1 MTTTKQRKEALDQV
15 KMYQS
20 NDWELKEETP
30 EYFLLKK
37 NTLSKS
43 TSMTRIVLIGAPGS
57 GKSTVG
63 MALAAHLQWPFV
75 DTDSLIELKE
85 SKKITD
91 LFVDNGEE
99 YFRKVEFET
108 LEEVLQEASAVI
120 SLGGGAPISQS
131 AQDALVSSKS
141 TIVFLDVALATAAP
155 RVGFNR
161 DRPLLLGNPRA
172 QWQALSDERR
182 PIYEKL
188 ATQSIKVDDMT
199 VDEIIAIIESNL

>member
-1 MTTTKQRKEALDQV
+1 
-15 KMYQS
+15 
-20 NDWELKEETP
+20 
-30 EYFLLKK
+30 
-37 NTLSKS
+37 
-43 TSMTRIVLIGAPGS
+43 MTRIVLIGAPGS

-63 MALAAHLQWPFV
+63 VALAAHLQWPFV
-75 DTDSLIELKE
+75 DTDALIEMKE

-99 YFRKVEFET
+99 YFRNVEFET
-108 LEEVLQEASAVI
+108 LKEVLQETSAVI
-120 SLGGGAPISQS
+120 SLGGGAPISQP
-131 AQDALVSSKS
+131 AQNALVASDS

-172 QWQALSDERR
+172 QWQALSDQRR

>member
-1 MTTTKQRKEALDQV
+1 
-15 KMYQS
+15 
-20 NDWELKEETP
+20 
-30 EYFLLKK
+30 
-37 NTLSKS
+37 
-43 TSMTRIVLIGAPGS
+43 MTRIVLIGAPGS

-75 DTDSLIELKE
+75 DTDALIELKE

-99 YFRKVEFET
+99 YFRAIEFET
-108 LEEVLQEASAVI
+108 LQEVLQEPSAVI
-120 SLGGGAPISQS
+120 SLGGGAPISQG
-131 AQDALVSSKS
+131 AQATLLSSDS
-141 TIVFLDVALATAAP
+141 TIVFLDVSLATAAP

-172 QWQALSDERR
+172 QWQALSDQRR
-182 PIYEKL
+182 PIYEKV

-199 VDEIIAIIESNL
+199 VDEIIAIIESMLP